1 MPAALSPS
9 PLKRTEST
17 SKAQYVIG
25 VCAMDKKARSK
36 PMRYILDR
44 MLTYG
49 DFEIVIFGD
58 KTIIDEEVENW
69 PGCDFLLCFF
79 SAGFPLDKA
88 IQYVKLRKP
97 FIVNDVCMQS
107 LLWDRRVVMAILD
120 AAGVP
125 TPPRLV
131 ISRDGGAKVDPEAAE
146 AFHRTTGMDIKR
158 VLGKYSKNTKHCKVS
173 EEGVEVDGAFL
184 PKTFLEKPVDSE
196 DHNINIYYDRERG
209 GGGRRLFRKIGNK
222 SSEFDP
228 HLNIPHSDGSWVY
241 ESLMMT
247 ENSEDVKVYTV
258 GASYVHAETR
268 KSPTVDG
275 LVKRNT
281 EGKEIRYVAELTHEE
296 KMIAGKVSK
305 AFGQMICGFD
315 LLRVKGKSYVIDVNG
330 WSFVKGNEYYY
341 DQCAKLLSQAFLRS
355 VQRRPS
361 ISIHDIPRE
370 ILPENAWRLKGFAA
384 VFRHADRTPKSKH
397 KISLVASPFVDLL
410 EGSTQEVVFR
420 QKHQLQLV
428 IDAIDKCL
436 DRKLENEQK
445 LLSLKEILD
454 RKKEL
459 PGTKVQV
466 KPIFDKDSNTL
477 KKLQVNVKWGG
488 EFTHA
493 GLHQSRDLGEN
504 LRKDMKILN
513 KHVTDDI
520 KIWSS
525 SERRVRATADVFTR
539 YLLGRPESI
548 EGVISESKYL
558 LDDSNAAKEQM
569 DAVKKQLKVML
580 RPGYDIPAALLAQCG
595 WPADLPQPHAVLQK
609 VSTLMA
615 RLRTIM
621 RINWCTKDV
630 EQLQRRWCC
639 FESPTLFKERWEKL
653 FQTFCSSDDMDTG
666 SDSDATAMVNVAK
679 TEEEEEVQVQ
689 ASAFCP
695 DPSGV
700 PELYDSLKYDA
711 LHNRQFLEA
720 IFSEPEG
727 ALTSDASTPIEIRS
741 NTSSSISSDMSNHY
755 RSVEKCE
762 KGNPDLR
769 NLYTY
774 VRVLFNFIAPQEYG
788 ISEKE
793 KKSIGLLI
801 SLPLLKSI
809 LRDLEDFK
817 ASEKPKT
824 RLYFTKESH
833 VHTLLNLVYLSGL
846 PTKYPRPVLP
856 ELDFLTQ
863 ITFELYERN
872 RHNGTEKEYSLRI
885 AFSSGAHYDCILD
898 LHMDAE
904 HCLKV
909 APRRNLIPHLSLD
922 EVLQYYKTAYLRIPE
937 LANIEKQ
944 IEERKLY
951 YAQEDNQ

>member
-1 MPAALSPS
+1 
-9 PLKRTEST
+9 
-17 SKAQYVIG
+17 
-25 VCAMDKKARSK
+25 MDKKARSK

-44 MLTYG
+44 MLAYG
-49 DFEIVIFGD
+49 DFEVVIFGD

-88 IQYVKLRKP
+88 IEYVKLRKP
-97 FIVNDVCMQS
+97 FTVNDVCMQS
-107 LLWDRRVVMAILD
+107 LLWDRRIVLAVLD
-120 AAGVP
+120 AVGVP

-131 ISRDGGAKVDPEAAE
+131 ISRDGGAKVDPEAAR
-146 AFHRTTGMDIKR
+146 AFHEASGMDINR
-158 VLGKYSKNTKHCKVS
+158 IMGKYTKNTENFHIS
-173 EEGVEVDGAFL
+173 QDGIEVDGAFL

-196 DHNINIYYDRERG
+196 NHNINIYYDKERG

-228 HLNIPHSDGSWVY
+228 NLNIPAPEGSWIY
-241 ESLMMT
+241 ESMLVT

-258 GASYVHAETR
+258 GATFVHAETR

-281 EGKEIRYVAELTHEE
+281 EGKEIRYVTELTAEE
-296 KMIAGKVSK
+296 KQIAAKVSK
-305 AFGQMICGFD
+305 AFGQMICGLD

-330 WSFVKGNEYYY
+330 WSFVKGNDYYY
-341 DQCAKLLSQAFLRS
+341 DQCAKLLSEAFLRS

-361 ISIHDIPRE
+361 TTIHDIPRE
-370 ILPENAWRLKGFAA
+370 ILPENSWRLKGYAA
-384 VFRHADRTPKSKH
+384 VFRHGDRTPKNKH
-397 KISLVASPFVDLL
+397 KISLVAQPFVDLL
-410 EGSTQEVVFR
+410 KGSTQEVVFR

-428 IDAIDKCL
+428 TNAINKCL
-436 DRKLENEQK
+436 EQNLEDKSKLMA
-445 LLSLKEILD
+445 LKEILE
-454 RKKEL
+454 RKSEL

-466 KPIFDKDSNTL
+466 KPIFDKESNL
-477 KKLQVNVKWGG
+477 LRKLQVNVKWGG

-539 YLLGRPESI
+539 YFLGRPESI
-548 EGVISESKYL
+548 DGVILESKYL

-569 DAVKKQLKVML
+569 DAVKKQLKSLL
-580 RPGYDIPAALLAQCG
+580 RPGYEIPSILLAQCG
-595 WPADLPQPHAVLQK
+595 WPANMAQPHIILQE
-609 VSTLMA
+609 VSTIMG
-615 RLRTIM
+615 RLRTVM
-621 RINWCTKDV
+621 HLNLESKDV
-630 EQLQRRWCC
+630 DQLQRRWCC
-639 FESPTLFKERWEKL
+639 FESPNLFKERWEKM
-653 FQTFCSSDDMDTG
+653 FNTFCINQVNDS
-666 SDSDATAMVNVAK
+666 SDSDMK
-679 TEEEEEVQVQ
+679 KE
-689 ASAFCP
+689 SSCP
-695 DPSGV
+695 DPSGI

-720 IFSEPEG
+720 IFTDPE
-727 ALTSDASTPIEIRS
+727 TSQIATPTEDNGS
-741 NTSSSISSDMSNHY
+741 ASSDTSY
-755 RSVEKCE
+755 RSTTETLDIASD
-762 KGNPDLR
+762 DLR
-769 NLYTY
+769 NLYAY
-774 VRVLFNFIAPQEYG
+774 VRVLFNFVAPQEYG

-793 KKSIGLLI
+793 KKTIGMLI
-801 SLPLLKSI
+801 GLPLLKSI
-809 LRDLEDFK
+809 LRDMEDFK
-817 ASEKPKT
+817 TSEKPKT

-833 VHTLLNLVYLSGL
+833 VHALLNLVYLSGL
-846 PTKYPRPVLP
+846 PTKFPRPILP

-872 RHNGTEKEYSLRI
+872 RHNGSEKEYSLRI
-885 AFSSGAHYDCILD
+885 AFSPGAHYDSVLD
-898 LHMDAE
+898 LRMDAE

-909 APRRNLIPHLSLD
+909 APRKNLIPHLSLD
-922 EVLQYYKTAYLRIPE
+922 EVLQYYKTAYLKIPE
-937 LANIEKQ
+937 LAAIERQ
-944 IEERKLY
+944 IDERKLY

>member
-1 MPAALSPS
+1 MPSTVLNLPTLSRS
-9 PLKRTEST
+9 AST
-17 SKAQYVIG
+17 GKAQYVIG
-25 VCAMDKKARSK
+25 ICAMDKKARSK

-44 MLTYG
+44 MLAYG
-49 DFEIVIFGD
+49 DFEVVIFGD

-88 IQYVKLRKP
+88 IEYVKLRKP
-97 FIVNDVCMQS
+97 FTVNDVCMQS
-107 LLWDRRVVMAILD
+107 LLWDRRIVLAVLD
-120 AAGVP
+120 AVGVP

-131 ISRDGGAKVDPEAAE
+131 ISRDGGAKVDPEAAR
-146 AFHRTTGMDIKR
+146 AFHQVSGMDIHR
-158 VLGKYSKNTKHCKVS
+158 IMGKYTKNTKHVHIS
-173 EEGVEVDGAFL
+173 QDGIEVDGAFL

-196 DHNINIYYDRERG
+196 NHNINIYYDKERG

-228 HLNIPHSDGSWVY
+228 NLNIPAEEDSWIY
-241 ESLMMT
+241 ESMMVT

-258 GASYVHAETR
+258 GATYVHAETR

-281 EGKEIRYVAELTHEE
+281 EGKEIRYVTELTAEE
-296 KMIAGKVSK
+296 KQIAAKVSK
-305 AFGQMICGFD
+305 AFGQMICGLD

-330 WSFVKGNEYYY
+330 WSFVKGNDHYY
-341 DQCAKLLSQAFLRS
+341 DQCAKLLSEAFLRS

-361 ISIHDIPRE
+361 TTIHDIPRE
-370 ILPENAWRLKGFAA
+370 ILPENSWRLKGYAA
-384 VFRHADRTPKSKH
+384 VFRHGDRTPKNKH
-397 KISLVASPFVDLL
+397 KISLVAQPFIDLL

-428 IDAIDKCL
+428 TNAINQCL
-436 DRKLENEQK
+436 EQNLEEESKLMA
-445 LLSLKEILD
+445 LKEILE
-454 RKKEL
+454 KKSEL

-466 KPIFDKDSNTL
+466 KPIFDKESNL
-477 KKLQVNVKWGG
+477 LRKLQVNVKWGG

-539 YLLGRPESI
+539 YFLGRPESI
-548 EGVISESKYL
+548 DGVISESKYL

-569 DAVKKQLKVML
+569 DAVKKQLKSLL
-580 RPGYDIPAALLAQCG
+580 RPGYEIPTILLAQCG
-595 WPADLPQPHAVLQK
+595 WPANMAQPHIILQE
-609 VSTLMA
+609 VSTIMG
-615 RLRTIM
+615 RLRTVM
-621 RINWCTKDV
+621 RLNWASKDV
-630 EQLQRRWCC
+630 DELQRRWCC
-639 FESPTLFKERWEKL
+639 FESPNLFKERWEKM
-653 FQTFCSSDDMDTG
+653 FNTFCVNQVNDS
-666 SDSDATAMVNVAK
+666 SDSDVK
-679 TEEEEEVQVQ
+679 KE
-689 ASAFCP
+689 SSCP
-695 DPSGV
+695 DPSGI

-720 IFSEPEG
+720 IFSDPE
-727 ALTSDASTPIEIRS
+727 TSRVATPTEDHGS
-741 NTSSSISSDMSNHY
+741 TSSDTSY
-755 RSVEKCE
+755 RSSTETSEVISD
-762 KGNPDLR
+762 DLR
-769 NLYTY
+769 NLYAY
-774 VRVLFNFIAPQEYG
+774 VRVLFNFVAPQEYG

-793 KKSIGLLI
+793 KKTIGMLI
-801 SLPLLKSI
+801 GLPLLKSI
-809 LRDLEDFK
+809 LHDMEDFK
-817 ASEKPKT
+817 TSEKPKT

-833 VHTLLNLVYLSGL
+833 VHALLNLVYLSGL
-846 PTKYPRPVLP
+846 PTKFPRPILP

-872 RHNGTEKEYSLRI
+872 RHNGSEKEYSLRI
-885 AFSSGAHYDCILD
+885 AFSPGAHYDSVLD
-898 LHMDAE
+898 LRMDAE

-909 APRRNLIPHLSLD
+909 APRKNLIPHLSLD

-937 LANIEKQ
+937 LAAIERQ
-944 IEERKLY
+944 IDERKLY